1 MGGTSVCGSGF
12 CLPESPGP
20 CFDIWSQIYWPKHM
34 TQWWVLCHQQV
45 RMAGTIGNI
54 PKSLWGKSICP
65 SLSYLL
71 LGQHSWQVNNWSKK
85 EHYEI
90 SIFTH
95 LFQKHFSD
103 IKCWFKFTKNSTI
116 FLLIRFDKKSAV
128 IRAMVFCLSGNNP
141 SPEARETQFVPASII
156 SSLGPPVCWHWFLCS
171 SCCGRAHLGHSGSVL
186 PEWPTGNSARGV
198 NPCLLALL
206 SYGII
211 CLYVGKNWK
220 MNERTL
226 KHSNC
231 QFTHTLC
238 ILIVATNML
247 GRSNY
252 H

>member
-71 LGQHSWQVNNWSKK
+71 LGQHSWQANNWSKK

-103 IKCWFKFTKNSTI
+103 IKCWCFDSNSLKILFFYWFDLTRNLLWFGQWSFAYRATTHHLRQGRPSLYQPQS
-116 FLLIRFDKKSAV
+116 FLLLASQFADTDFYVQVVVVELTWVIVAV
-128 IRAMVFCLSGNNP
+128 YFLSDPLVILQGE
-141 SPEARETQFVPASII
+141 STPAS
-156 SSLGPPVCWHWFLCS
+156 LHCFLM
-171 SCCGRAHLGHSGSVL
+171 A
-186 PEWPTGNSARGV
+186 
-198 NPCLLALL
+198 
-206 SYGII
+206 SYA
-211 CLYVGKNWK
+211 C
-220 MNERTL
+220 M
-226 KHSNC
+226 
-231 QFTHTLC
+231 
-238 ILIVATNML
+238 
-247 GRSNY
+247 
-252 H
+252 